1 MLTIV
6 NKESAQ
12 LIDDIIS
19 FIKERKR
26 KQPFKVSTQDIVD
39 KFSNRGTSDVIFSI
53 EVLSNDD
60 IIEVNRT
67 QNIDFSIFGKRFT
80 EKGSYLQMSQE
91 NEQQIQFNESREF
104 LEFRKLEMEVE
115 NLENMPKRIKKANRR
130 AWIAIIISIIAV
142 LWTIISTLL
151 TDK

>member
-1 MLTIV
+1 MILLLLLKREKGSILLELLP
-6 NKESAQ
+6 KILS
-12 LIDDIIS
+12 IS
-19 FIKERKR
+19 I
-26 KQPFKVSTQDIVD
+26 
-39 KFSNRGTSDVIFSI
+39 SNRSSSDVLFSI

-60 IIEVNRT
+60 IIKVNRT

-80 EKGSYLQMSQE
+80 EKGSYLRMYQE
-91 NEQQIQFNESREF
+91 NEQQIKFNESREF

-130 AWIAIIISIIAV
+130 AWIAIIISVIAV

-151 TDK
+151 TDN

>member
-1 MLTIV
+1 MLTKV
-6 NKESAQ
+6 NKEAAE
-12 LIDDIIS
+12 LIDDIIA
-19 FIKERKR
+19 FIKKRKR
-26 KQPFKVSTQDIVD
+26 KHPFRITTQDIID
-39 KFSNRGTSDVIFSI
+39 KFSNRSSSDVLFSI

-60 IIEVNRT
+60 IIKVNRT

-80 EKGSYLQMSQE
+80 EKGSYLRMYQE
-91 NEQQIQFNESREF
+91 NEQQIKFNESREF

-130 AWIAIIISIIAV
+130 AWIAIIISVIAV

-151 TDK
+151 TDN